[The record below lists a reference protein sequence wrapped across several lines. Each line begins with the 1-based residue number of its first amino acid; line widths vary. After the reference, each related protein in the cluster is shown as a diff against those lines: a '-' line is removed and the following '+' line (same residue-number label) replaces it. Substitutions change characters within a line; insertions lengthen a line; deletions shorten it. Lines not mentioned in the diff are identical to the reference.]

1 MLLVKI
7 SQLSRALQIKQSKLF
22 VPLAD
27 ECVSAGFPSPADDY
41 LDIGIDLNEQLIQ
54 HPESTFLLRVSGNS
68 MIGTGIHNGD
78 LLIVDRSLEARPGHI
93 IVAVLDGAF
102 TLKRLS
108 LKSGVLYL
116 EADHP
121 NHQPI
126 DLREYENV
134 QVWGVAIHSIHNLNS
149 IKSSK

>member
-1 MLLVKI
+1 MP
-7 SQLSRALQIKQSKLF
+7 QAT
-22 VPLAD
+22 

-54 HPESTFLLRVSGNS
+54 HPESTFLLRVSGDS
-68 MIGTGIHNGD
+68 MIGAGIHNGD
-78 LLIVDRSLEARPGHI
+78 LLVVDRSLEPRPGHI

-108 LKSGVLYL
+108 LKNGVLFL

-121 NHQPI
+121 NYQPI
-126 DLREYENV
+126 DLRRYENV
-134 QVWGVAIHSIHNLNS
+134 QVWGVAMHSIHSLNRH
-149 IKSSK
+149 